1 MPLKQMLQCFP
12 KWQFFFLELAQ
23 FELYYQHQQ
32 EQFLVHMIFFF
43 GHGRVADC
51 RAHNSLFYTKLLI
64 IIIIEDAVITILFS
78 SLFVDIGKEGFFNW
92 PTSACHAMPK
102 NWSSI
107 QNIDKNGRLQHTGQN
122 SVQKAKRTTEIW
134 YYLLNM
140 IQEYW
145 NYILF
150 LDKPK
155 QMSEKLKII
164 SSNICRDD
172 FSQEIIVL
180 LCRIWD
186 FILSSVNARMGHT
199 TSTTMYYYF

>member
-122 SVQKAKRTTEIW
+122 SVQQR
-134 YYLLNM
+134 YD
-140 IQEYW
+140 W

-164 SSNICRDD
+164 SANICRDD